1 MADGEF
7 CSREH
12 RKSYHERLRKIVSEL
27 AECQSTPAPATP
39 PGANAVVEPLAAQ
52 PEPNAGVCGELLPIE
67 ASGIPAAAPD
77 YARMAPAN
85 GSSAEALLQADVHPV
100 GLQSQSLIPL
110 WINDDQAGIDT
121 WQPLPVV
128 SAMARAAPVG
138 SVSGMLPAGFENHAR
153 IKRWGLKIKFPK
165 V

>member
-12 RKSYHERLRKIVSEL
+12 RKSYQERLRKIVIDL
-27 AECQSTPAPATP
+27 AECQSTPDTAASLGDSVVLDTP
-39 PGANAVVEPLAAQ
+39 SMQLD
-52 PEPNAGVCGELLPIE
+52 PNVGVCGELLPIE
-67 ASGIPAAAPD
+67 APAVLAAASD
-77 YARMAPAN
+77 YQGMAL
-85 GSSAEALLQADVHPV
+85 GSEYPAEALLPADVHPV

-110 WINDDQAGIDT
+110 WINDDLPIDT
-121 WQPLPVV
+121 WQALPVV
-128 SAMARAAPVG
+128 SAVGRATPVG
-138 SVSGMLPAGFENHAR
+138 SVSRMLPAGFENHAR

>member
-12 RKSYHERLRKIVSEL
+12 RKSYQERLRKIVTDL
-27 AECQSTPAPATP
+27 AECQSTPDTAACLGDSVVLDTP
-39 PGANAVVEPLAAQ
+39 SVQL
-52 PEPNAGVCGELLPIE
+52 EPNVGVCGELLPIE
-67 ASGIPAAAPD
+67 APAVLAAASD
-77 YARMAPAN
+77 YQGMAL
-85 GSSAEALLQADVHPV
+85 GSEYPAEALLPADVHPV

-110 WINDDQAGIDT
+110 WINDDHPIDT

-128 SAMARAAPVG
+128 SAVGRAVPVG
-138 SVSGMLPAGFENHAR
+138 SVSRMLPAGFENHAR